1 VVKKEVVGGGGGGGG
16 YFGNLVKG
24 GDLGIKHLCRERSV
38 IFFVKKEKRQ
48 REKVR
53 ESFGRR

>member
-1 VVKKEVVGGGGGGGG
+1 VCELVKDSTLGG
-16 YFGNLVKG
+16 YFGSLVKG
-24 GDLGIKHLCRERSV
+24 GDLGIKRLCRERSV